1 MVPFRSMA
9 AIKLPAA
16 GRLKLIAVP
25 GQGDDMLPEPQNT
38 REAVKAA
45 LEAIYL
51 AAKALAL
58 AADLAD
64 EEETIAPYV
73 MAAESLKNI
82 AHSLFPDGNAWPKDG
97 CAIYDI
103 KTGKQRVN

>member
-1 MVPFRSMA
+1 
-9 AIKLPAA
+9 
-16 GRLKLIAVP
+16 
-25 GQGDDMLPEPQNT
+25 MLLSPQT
-38 REAVKAA
+38 KEEAVRAA

-58 AADLAD
+58 AADLAED
-64 EEETIAPYV
+64 EEPIGAFV

-82 AHSLFPDGNAWPKDG
+82 AHSLYPDGSAWPKG
-97 CAIYDI
+97 EGCCAIYDI

>member
-1 MVPFRSMA
+1 
-9 AIKLPAA
+9 
-16 GRLKLIAVP
+16 
-25 GQGDDMLPEPQNT
+25 MLLSPQT
-38 REAVKAA
+38 KEEAVRAA

-58 AADLAD
+58 AADLAED
-64 EEETIAPYV
+64 EEPIGCYV
-73 MAAESLKNI
+73 MASESLKNI
-82 AHSLFPDGNAWPKDG
+82 AHSLYPDGNAWPKDG

>member
-1 MVPFRSMA
+1 MLLSPQTKEE
-9 AIKLPAA
+9 AI
-16 GRLKLIAVP
+16 R
-25 GQGDDMLPEPQNT
+25 
-38 REAVKAA
+38 AA

-58 AADLAD
+58 AVELA
-64 EEETIAPYV
+64 EEEEVVGPFI

>member
-1 MVPFRSMA
+1 
-9 AIKLPAA
+9 
-16 GRLKLIAVP
+16 
-25 GQGDDMLPEPQNT
+25 MLLSPQT
-38 REAVKAA
+38 KEEAVRAA

-58 AADLAD
+58 AVEYA
-64 EEETIAPYV
+64 EEEEVVGPFI

-82 AHSLFPDGNAWPKDG
+82 AHSLYPDGNAWPKDG

>member
-1 MVPFRSMA
+1 MA
-9 AIKLPAA
+9 ATKLLAA
-16 GRLKLIAVP
+16 VRLKSAAVT
-25 GQGDDMLPEPQNT
+25 GDDMLLSPQT
-38 REAVKAA
+38 KEEAVRAA

-58 AADLAD
+58 AADLAED
-64 EEETIAPYV
+64 EEPIGSYV

-82 AHSLFPDGNAWPKDG
+82 AHSLYPDGNAWPKDG